1 MKKRMALRT
10 RITVLMGLM
19 FLFMSLLLAFLL
31 LFNAQRSII
40 VPFAQTA
47 EVQLDEAGNPVISRF
62 YVSENQMIVTAVN
75 QYYEISMWAI
85 VGCCVIG
92 IVAVYVTTG
101 ISLRPVKKLKDE
113 ITSIDGK
120 DLSVRIQP
128 EHTGDELMEL
138 ADAFNQ
144 MLERV
149 ERAFE
154 RERSFSSGAAHE
166 LKTPLAV
173 IKSNLDVLKLSET
186 PSAQEYSEVIR
197 VVDRQTERMTRLIQD
212 LFTMCSLHG
221 YALDDRIDVEQM
233 IREVLQEK
241 HADVAGKH
249 LCIQLDMTPA
259 HVMGNEVMLKH
270 AVSNLIDN
278 AIKYNCKNGAI
289 HISVSTCAEH
299 CAIEIADT
307 GIGIGE
313 EAQLHMYEPF
323 YREDK
328 SRSRKVGGA
337 GLGLSIVKSIVDQ
350 HKGEVQFRPN
360 VPSGAVFT
368 LILRKENAQSS

>member
-19 FLFMSLLLAFLL
+19 FLMMALLLSFLL
-31 LFNAQRSII
+31 LFNTQHSII
-40 VPFAQTA
+40 VPFSQTA
-47 EVQLDEAGNPVISRF
+47 EVQLDEDGNPVISRF
-62 YVSENQMIVTAVN
+62 YLSENQMIVTAVN

-85 VGCCVIG
+85 AGCCVIG
-92 IVAVYVTTG
+92 IAAVYVTTG
-101 ISLRPVKKLKDE
+101 ISLRPVKRLKDE

-120 DLSVRIQP
+120 DLSVRIHM
-128 EHTGDELMEL
+128 EHTGDELTEL
-138 ADAFNQ
+138 AQAFNQ

-173 IKSNLDVLKLSET
+173 IKSNLDVLKLSEN
-186 PSAQEYSEVIR
+186 PSVEEYSDVLKI
-197 VVDRQTERMTRLIQD
+197 VGRQTERMTRLIQD

-221 YALDDRIDVEQM
+221 YALDDKIDVDQM
-233 IREVLQEK
+233 IREVLEEK
-241 HADVAGKH
+241 HTDAVSKN
-249 LCIQLDMTPA
+249 LCIQLDIMP
-259 HVMGNEVMLKH
+259 VRIMGNEVMLKH

-278 AIKYNCKNGAI
+278 AIKYNLKNGSI
-289 HISVSTCAEH
+289 QISVSSCSKN
-299 CAIEIADT
+299 CVIEIADT
-307 GIGIGE
+307 GIGIGA

-337 GLGLSIVKSIVDQ
+337 GLGLSIVKTIIDQ

-360 VPSGAVFT
+360 VPSGSVFT
-368 LILRKENAQSS
+368 LILNKES